1 ASQKSALTPVP
12 LVVILTSRRTKEGEP
27 SWRAV
32 QRLKRDAICREL
44 ALKGLDNLQINQL
57 IKEIGK
63 ARPSPRLLRSLAE
76 ASQGNPLL
84 LRSLLDR
91 LIADGAVT
99 IEGSLLASQD
109 PHLPTVALDLDAEL
123 ETRLERVD

>member
-1 ASQKSALTPVP
+1 
-12 LVVILTSRRTKEGEP
+12 
-27 SWRAV
+27 
-32 QRLKRDAICREL
+32 
-44 ALKGLDNLQINQL
+44 
-57 IKEIGK
+57 
-63 ARPSPRLLRSLAE
+63 SPRLLRSLAE

-123 ETRLERVD
+123 ETRLERVDRACQDLLGWAALLGDGQPVTVLQAVTRYEEDAFDRAMDLA